1 MSLAAK
7 LPYDHPFAG
16 GFNGIGSQPLP
27 TDADALDY
35 LARVKT
41 ADGAGVEQGVAMAV
55 DGFVKGCK
63 ADGIW
68 DAIKA
73 SCIMAGARTLTG
85 ALVPL
90 RRGTELWDSAASVTV
105 ADAGGSGGEWNP
117 LTQTMSNASGT
128 LVYFPIFTFASI
140 TATAGRQYR
149 ITGTFSGD
157 HTEVSRITF
166 GGVDT
171 NYPASSSSSFDFT
184 ITAASSGP
192 LAINL
197 QGSAAPSSVTIE
209 SLSIREDFTPTPY
222 NLTNFDYDRST
233 GLKGDGSTTY
243 LDSGR
248 AGNADGEYD
257 RHVSV
262 FVDDR
267 GTKGGGARYIASGT
281 GNTNDTFINNLSAGS
296 VISAVSN
303 PSYDTVAYS
312 GGGFLGSK
320 RSISTS
326 FDFRV
331 GGTTTPFSRTSGT
344 PNAENFG
351 IFCQSIGNLAFSDA
365 RLAFYSIGSAISDL
379 ALLDTRITAY
389 VAAVAA
395 ALA

>member
-1 MSLAAK
+1 MSLASR
-7 LPYDHPFAG
+7 LPYDHAYAG
-16 GFNGIGSQPLP
+16 GYPGIGSQPLP

-35 LARVKT
+35 LSRVKA
-41 ADGAGVEQGVAMAV
+41 ADGAGVETGVAVAV
-55 DGFVKGCK
+55 DAFVKGCK

-68 DAIKA
+68 TALKA
-73 SCIMAGARTLTG
+73 SCLLCGPRTFNGATT
-85 ALVPL
+85 ALV
-90 RRGTELWDSAASVTV
+90 
-105 ADAGGSGGEWNP
+105 
-117 LTQTMSNASGT
+117 
-128 LVYFPIFTFASI
+128 
-140 TATAGRQYR
+140 
-149 ITGTFSGD
+149 GD
-157 HTEVSRITF
+157 
-166 GGVDT
+166 D
-171 NYPASSSSSFDFT
+171 
-184 ITAASSGP
+184 
-192 LAINL
+192 
-197 QGSAAPSSVTIE
+197 
-209 SLSIREDFTPTPY
+209 PTPY
-222 NLTNFDYDRST
+222 NWSNFDYNRVT

-243 LDSGR
+243 LDSNR
-248 AGNADGEYD
+248 AGDADGEYD